1 MLANEPTAALM
12 RDLHPGR
19 VRQHVFSD
27 RVNPAKSS
35 VKVVAEQVRKNRRPV
50 NDDNVFAAL
59 EQTFSDSLVRS
70 FNLFRDV
77 RNASQEVMFKTI
89 FEQPMVQRVLG
100 VTGDRT
106 TARGDETQRR
116 TLMAAKIEAL
126 KAREIQGGTL
136 EAFVRICAYIHK
148 GQPAAEERG
157 FRALKQIYDEAH
169 EDTRKTLVE
178 FKDAVREQTFLV
190 RFDEEHALETLTVL
204 LKTPN
209 TGSRPCPPSGVWRR
223 PWVRLTQS
231 ARRVSVVSKKCSAW
245 PSPRRCRSA
254 IGRRSRLLNLNGPTR
269 DAVGPNNPSRSCSTS
284 LAVVLEFIGKS
295 GSHYLTPG
303 GRILLKFN
311 NSALELL
318 GHVFIR

>member
-1 MLANEPTAALM
+1 LCPTRRPRKRFLGFFTAHVRNPNTRLRFISPWVRMLANEPTAALM

-77 RNASQEVMFKTI
+77 RDASQEVMFKTI

-204 LKTPN
+204 LKDTEHRVATMPA
-209 TGSRPCPPSGVWRR
+209 VRR
-223 PWVRLTQS
+223 MEKAMGPLDAERE
-231 ARRVSVVSKKCSAW
+231 ARIRRVEEMLGVAEPAALPVGDWTAV
-245 PSPRRCRSA
+245 
-254 IGRRSRLLNLNGPTR
+254 PT
-269 DAVGPNNPSRSCSTS
+269 P
-284 LAVVLEFIGKS
+284 
-295 GSHYLTPG
+295 
-303 GRILLKFN
+303 
-311 NSALELL
+311 
-318 GHVFIR
+318 

>member
-204 LKTPN
+204 LKDTEHRVATMPA
-209 TGSRPCPPSGVWRR
+209 VRR
-223 PWVRLTQS
+223 MEKAMGPLDAERE
-231 ARRVSVVSKKCSAW
+231 ARIRRVEEMLGVAEPAALPVGDWTAV
-245 PSPRRCRSA
+245 
-254 IGRRSRLLNLNGPTR
+254 PT
-269 DAVGPNNPSRSCSTS
+269 P
-284 LAVVLEFIGKS
+284 
-295 GSHYLTPG
+295 
-303 GRILLKFN
+303 
-311 NSALELL
+311 
-318 GHVFIR
+318 